1 MIELTIKGE
10 TLEEIRDQLRSVL
23 ADADLPA
30 AEPAPAA
37 KPKAKA
43 KKAKAEPVEPQAPAG
58 ETEMGVVKEEP
69 KAEVVEAEVV
79 AEPEPQA
86 EPKEEITID
95 TLRRHL
101 APLGPQKGK
110 ALLAK
115 FGATKLS
122 EVDPGKYADLLS
134 EAQAA

>member
-23 ADADLPA
+23 ADADVNTA
-30 AEPAPAA
+30 QPAPAA
-37 KPKAKA
+37 KPKAKT
-43 KKAKAEPVEPQAPAG
+43 KKAKAEPVAPQPPAG
-58 ETEMGVVKEEP
+58 ETEMGVVEQAP
-69 KAEVVEAEVV
+69 KAEPVEAEVV
-79 AEPEPQA
+79 PEPEHKAEPE
-86 EPKEEITID
+86 EEITID

-115 FGATKLS
+115 YGATKLS
-122 EVDPGKYADLLS
+122 EVNPDQYADLLS